1 MSILANRKPE
11 RKPRRKPARTIK
23 VIVGFNAEG
32 LNAVIRIAAGKEAA
46 DYFVS
51 RIFSDFGK
59 GYRLEKIN
67 DPADTIY
74 HVNLAADGTRTC
86 DCPGHNWTG
95 HCKHAD
101 GLAALV
107 RAGKL

>member
-1 MSILANRKPE
+1 MSLLANRQPA
-11 RKPRRKPARTIK
+11 RKPRPKAACKIK
-23 VIVGFNAEG
+23 VIVGFNVDG
-32 LNAVIRIAAGKEAA
+32 LNAVIRIAVGKEAA

-59 GYRLEKIN
+59 GFRLEKIN
-67 DPADTIY
+67 DPADSIY
-74 HVNLAADGTRTC
+74 RVNLSPDGTRTC
-86 DCPGHNWTG
+86 DCPGHSWTG

-107 RAGKL
+107 KAGRL